1 MGHPLKVSPSTN
13 HAHVVNIADV
23 NNPMHSPACPGRR
36 AFGAGRCPAFTL
48 TAVLMAVLLGGCRKE
63 EANDPPQVTILQPFD
78 NTSIQVPDT
87 LAVRATL
94 LDAQEL
100 AGVTIQLLNDNGIP
114 VVPSVSL
121 AISGTSFD
129 LQRAFPVIDEGLASG
144 PYTLAVRATDGNEQG
159 SDFRTINVSAAP
171 LRLRAV
177 FAVHAAQGGAVPV
190 TRIDSVFQAAPFG
203 TFPGDLSQAVLASGP
218 RLLYLAGAQN
228 APLRAIDLQNG
239 NERWSAPN
247 QNTLG
252 TAFFTALHQGDDGRI
267 YHATNE
273 GLIRGASSS
282 GVNAF
287 TAESLAQYRTTFLH
301 LQDDQVVAGQ
311 EQIAGPQQRLVTYT
325 RSGGA
330 LLDQFVLDKEL
341 VHADRLAMNEVL
353 LFGNRNGEGVV
364 EQRNIDSGAWWEPRT
379 FSQGEIRA
387 VARQD
392 GNTWF
397 VALPGELV
405 RFTYSNAGAI
415 TVNGGVDLDALAYD
429 AANGLLWGASG
440 NEVLWM
446 DPASGAV
453 LGSVPVQDEV
463 LFLLPFFNR

>member
-1 MGHPLKVSPSTN
+1 M
-13 HAHVVNIADV
+13 
-23 NNPMHSPACPGRR
+23 
-36 AFGAGRCPAFTL
+36 
-48 TAVLMAVLLGGCRKE
+48 
-63 EANDPPQVTILQPFD
+63 
-78 NTSIQVPDT
+78 
-87 LAVRATL
+87 
-94 LDAQEL
+94 
-100 AGVTIQLLNDNGIP
+100 
-114 VVPSVSL
+114 
-121 AISGTSFD
+121 
-129 LQRAFPVIDEGLASG
+129 
-144 PYTLAVRATDGNEQG
+144 
-159 SDFRTINVSAAP
+159 
-171 LRLRAV
+171 
-177 FAVHAAQGGAVPV
+177 
-190 TRIDSVFQAAPFG
+190 
-203 TFPGDLSQAVLASGP
+203 
-218 RLLYLAGAQN
+218 
-228 APLRAIDLQNG
+228 
-239 NERWSAPN
+239 
-247 QNTLG
+247 
-252 TAFFTALHQGDDGRI
+252 
-267 YHATNE
+267 
-273 GLIRGASSS
+273 
-282 GVNAF
+282 
-287 TAESLAQYRTTFLH
+287 
-301 LQDDQVVAGQ
+301 VAGQ

-330 LLDQFVLDKEL
+330 LLDQFVLDKDL

-415 TVNGGVDLDALAYD
+415 TVNGGVDLDALAHD

>member
-1 MGHPLKVSPSTN
+1 
-13 HAHVVNIADV
+13 
-23 NNPMHSPACPGRR
+23 
-36 AFGAGRCPAFTL
+36 
-48 TAVLMAVLLGGCRKE
+48 
-63 EANDPPQVTILQPFD
+63 
-78 NTSIQVPDT
+78 
-87 LAVRATL
+87 
-94 LDAQEL
+94 
-100 AGVTIQLLNDNGIP
+100 GVTIQLLDANGVP

-144 PYTLAVRATDGNEQG
+144 PYSLAVRATDGNEQG
-159 SDFRTINVSAAP
+159 SDFRSINVSAAP

-177 FAVHAAQGGAVPV
+177 FAVHAVQGGSVPV
-190 TRIDSVFQAAPFG
+190 TRIDSVFQAAAFG
-203 TFPGDLSQAVLASGP
+203 TYPGDLAQATLASDP

-228 APLRAIDLQNG
+228 APLRAIDLLNG
-239 NERWSAPN
+239 NERWSVSN
-247 QNTLG
+247 QNMLG
-252 TAFFTALHQGDDGRI
+252 SPFFTALHQGSDGRI
-267 YHATNE
+267 YHATNDRF
-273 GLIRGASSS
+273 IKGANSS

-301 LQDDQVVAGQ
+301 VQDDQVVAGQ

-341 VHADRLAMNEVL
+341 VHTDRLAMNEVL

-429 AANGLLWGASG
+429 AANDLLWGASG

>member
-1 MGHPLKVSPSTN
+1 MKVSPSTN
-13 HAHVVNIADV
+13 HAHVVNIVDV
-23 NNPMHSPACPGRR
+23 NNLVHSA
-36 AFGAGRCPAFTL
+36 AGRAVRALAAIRCLDRALP
-48 TAVLMAVLLGGCRKE
+48 AVLMVLLLVGCRKE
-63 EANDPPQVTILQPFD
+63 EPNDPPQVLILQPSD
-78 NTSIQVPDT
+78 NFSIQVPDT
-87 LAVRATL
+87 LSVQASLT
-94 LDAQEL
+94 DAQGL
-100 AGVTIQLLNDNGIP
+100 TGVTIQLLDGNGVP

-144 PYTLAVRATDGNEQG
+144 PYSLAVRATDGDEQG
-159 SDFRTINVSAAP
+159 SDFRSINVSAAP

-177 FAVHAAQGGAVPV
+177 FAVHPAQGGAVPV
-190 TRIDSVFQAAPFG
+190 TRIDSVFQAASFG
-203 TFPGDLSQAVLASGP
+203 TFPGDLSQAALASGP
-218 RLLYLAGAQN
+218 QLLYLAGAEN

-330 LLDQFVLDKEL
+330 LLDQFVLDKDL

-429 AANGLLWGASG
+429 AANDLLWGASG

>member
-1 MGHPLKVSPSTN
+1 M
-13 HAHVVNIADV
+13 

-311 EQIAGPQQRLVTYT
+311 EQIAGPQQR
-325 RSGGA
+325 
-330 LLDQFVLDKEL
+330 
-341 VHADRLAMNEVL
+341 
-353 LFGNRNGEGVV
+353 
-364 EQRNIDSGAWWEPRT
+364 
-379 FSQGEIRA
+379 
-387 VARQD
+387 
-392 GNTWF
+392 
-397 VALPGELV
+397 
-405 RFTYSNAGAI
+405 
-415 TVNGGVDLDALAYD
+415 
-429 AANGLLWGASG
+429 
-440 NEVLWM
+440 
-446 DPASGAV
+446 
-453 LGSVPVQDEV
+453 
-463 LFLLPFFNR
+463 

>member
-1 MGHPLKVSPSTN
+1 M
-13 HAHVVNIADV
+13 
-23 NNPMHSPACPGRR
+23 
-36 AFGAGRCPAFTL
+36 
-48 TAVLMAVLLGGCRKE
+48 VLLLVGCRKE
-63 EANDPPQVTILQPFD
+63 EPNDPPQVLILQPWD
-78 NTSIQVPDT
+78 NFSIQVPDT
-87 LAVRATL
+87 LSVQASLT
-94 LDAQEL
+94 DAQGL
-100 AGVTIQLLNDNGIP
+100 TGVTIQLLDGNGVP

-144 PYTLAVRATDGNEQG
+144 PYSLAVRATDGDEQG
-159 SDFRTINVSAAP
+159 SDFRSINVSAAP

-177 FAVHAAQGGAVPV
+177 FAVHPAQGGAVPV

-203 TFPGDLSQAVLASGP
+203 TFPGDLSRAALASGP
-218 RLLYLAGAQN
+218 QLLYLAGAEN

-239 NERWSAPN
+239 SERWSVPN
-247 QNTLG
+247 QNMLG
-252 TAFFTALHQGDDGRI
+252 TPFFTALDQGDDGRI

-273 GLIRGASSS
+273 GVIRAANAS
-282 GVNAF
+282 GVNTF
-287 TAESLAQYRTTFLH
+287 TAQSLTQYRANFLH
-301 LQDDQVVAGQ
+301 EQDDRVVAGQ
-311 EQIAGPQQRLVTYT
+311 VQMAGPQQRLVTYT

-330 LLDQFVLDKEL
+330 LLDQYVLDKDL

-364 EQRNIDSGAWWEPRT
+364 EQRNIDTGAWWEPRT

-405 RFTYSNAGAI
+405 RFTYNNAGAV
-415 TVNGGVDLDALAYD
+415 TVNGGLDLDALAYD

>member
-1 MGHPLKVSPSTN
+1 M
-13 HAHVVNIADV
+13 

-330 LLDQFVLDKEL
+330 LLDQFVLDKDL

-415 TVNGGVDLDALAYD
+415 TVSGGVDLDALAYD

>member
-330 LLDQFVLDKEL
+330 LLDQFVLDKDL

-405 RFTYSNAGAI
+405 RFTYSNAGAV